1 MLVAVFLVL
10 YLSIGISVVVHGHNF
25 FSGSGVAKALGE
37 FFTTGGAAAIATAW
51 ALHRRLREREAH
63 ALSLEASLADARLQA
78 LTSQLHPHFL
88 FNTLNAASTLLHRDP
103 AGADAMLGRL
113 AELLRATLRQPAE
126 HEIPLREEMALLER
140 YVDIMRIRHGARLT
154 VDTSLPAD
162 AAELLVPA
170 FVLQPLVENAIEHG
184 VARRAGPGAV
194 SIRAERVANRLR
206 LEVAD
211 DGPGVAGSSAQARA
225 ASGIGLS
232 NTRRRLEQLYG
243 DAQRLTLQHE
253 RGVGTRAVVELP
265 ARPAGV
271 GGDQS

>member
-1 MLVAVFLVL
+1 M
-10 YLSIGISVVVHGHNF
+10 
-25 FSGSGVAKALGE
+25 
-37 FFTTGGAAAIATAW
+37 
-51 ALHRRLREREAH
+51 
-63 ALSLEASLADARLQA
+63 
-78 LTSQLHPHFL
+78 
-88 FNTLNAASTLLHRDP
+88 
-103 AGADAMLGRL
+103 
-113 AELLRATLRQPAE
+113 
-126 HEIPLREEMALLER
+126 
-140 YVDIMRIRHGARLT
+140 
-154 VDTSLPAD
+154 
-162 AAELLVPA
+162 
-170 FVLQPLVENAIEHG
+170 
-184 VARRAGPGAV
+184 ARRAGPGAV